1 MSLRYKLLILM
12 LTLTG
17 VSLAAFLALAV
28 YLFEQDKVA
37 YVFDSSAE
45 NSKSLANQVKTE
57 LRMRSAEMVLFVS
70 GFDFAKKSFDRDAF
84 NTFDKK
90 ESLSEVR
97 LNKWD
102 GKTYETIA
110 VMRKSDY
117 DAQKAKT
124 FDSFIDQVQ
133 SQAFQDSI
141 SFKVVST
148 DEGYLLYSQKVSMEG
163 DPVIYFITVVDHND
177 SLSLVLKKSAIFEN
191 YIARSDG
198 TILLQSAN
206 NSPVQSLN
214 TWAFFKKISGD
225 SLPDGSEET
234 TNLAGKPSLVSYSKL
249 GIGNLISISAVDKS
263 LAFQAVDTLLLKAGL
278 FFVALI
284 SLSAILAIIFSRQ
297 VTSQLMTLDLATTEL
312 ANGNFDVELD
322 IKSKDEV
329 GRLSNN
335 FNTMVSK
342 ISVLMKDNVEKAR
355 MEKELETAKV
365 VQDTLFPDR
374 NSKIDRVQISGYY
387 EPASECGG
395 DWWYY
400 FKSGTKVFI
409 CIGDATGHGA
419 SAALITSAA
428 RSAVSLIETSPTLT
442 PSTFLQ
448 LLNRAIYVSAKGKI
462 QMTFFVASIEPEKGL
477 LTYATASHTAPYLL
491 KKKTGQV
498 KKNDLVPLLG
508 EAQGLRLGQEIN
520 SRYTESYVELSAG
533 DLVFVYT
540 DGLTDIESPE
550 GKVWDERGLIKSL
563 VNSLS
568 ENTDPKFVVENVSN
582 QSNEFRNMAALK
594 DDVTFF
600 AFQYL

>member
-1 MSLRYKLLILM
+1 M

-28 YLFEQDKVA
+28 YLFKQDKVA
-37 YVFDSSAE
+37 YVFESSAE
-45 NSKSLANQVKTE
+45 NSKSLASQVRTE
-57 LRMRSAEMVLFVS
+57 LRMHSAEMVLFVS
-70 GFDFAKKSFDRDAF
+70 GFDFGKKIFDRDALNIF
-84 NTFDKK
+84 EKK
-90 ESLSEVR
+90 ESLSEVS
-97 LNKWD
+97 LNRWD
-102 GKTYETIA
+102 GKTYENIA
-110 VMRKSDY
+110 VMKKPDFN
-117 DAQKAKT
+117 DKKIKT
-124 FDSFIDQVQ
+124 LEPIVNQVQ
-133 SQAFQDSI
+133 TQAYHDSI
-141 SFKVVST
+141 SFKVVTS
-148 DEGYLLYSQKVSMEG
+148 DASYLIYSQKVTMDG
-163 DPVIYFITVVDHND
+163 DPVTYFITSIDHD
-177 SLSLVLKKSAIFEN
+177 DTLAGLLKKSPIYDN
-191 YIARSDG
+191 YIAKSDG
-198 TILLQSAN
+198 IILLQSSIEN
-206 NSPVQSLN
+206 PLISLGN
-214 TWAFFKKISGD
+214 WTFFKKISND
-225 SLPDGSEET
+225 SLPEGSEET
-234 TNLAGKPSLVSYSKL
+234 LNLAGRPSLVSYSKL
-249 GIGNLISISAVDKS
+249 GIGNLISISTVDKS
-263 LAFQAVDTLLLKAGL
+263 LAFQAVDSLLLKSGL

-284 SLSAILAIIFSRQ
+284 SLTAILAIILSKQ
-297 VTSQLMTLDLATTEL
+297 VTSQLSILDSATTEL

-322 IKSKDEV
+322 IKSSDEV

-335 FNTMVSK
+335 FNSMVTK
-342 ISVLMKDNVEKAR
+342 ISALMKDNVEKAR

-400 FKSGTKVFI
+400 FKSGSKVFL

-428 RSAVSLIETSPTLT
+428 RSAVSLIETSPSLT
-442 PSTFLQ
+442 PSSFLQ

-462 QMTFFVASIEPEKGL
+462 QMTFFVAAVDPEKGI

-491 KKKTGQV
+491 KKMDGPV

-508 EAQGLRLGQEIN
+508 EIQGLRLGQDIN
-520 SRYTESYVELSAG
+520 SRYTENVVELGAG

-540 DGLTDIESPE
+540 DGLTDIETPE

-563 VNSLS
+563 VTALS
-568 ENTDPKFVVENVSN
+568 EKTDPQFIVESVSSK
-582 QSNEFRNMAALK
+582 SNEFRNLAALK